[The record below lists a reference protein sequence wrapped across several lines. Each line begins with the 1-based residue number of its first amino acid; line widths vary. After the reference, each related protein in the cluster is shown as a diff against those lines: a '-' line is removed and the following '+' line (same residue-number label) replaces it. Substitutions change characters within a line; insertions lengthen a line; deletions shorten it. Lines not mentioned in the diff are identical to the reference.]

1 MKHADWHKE
10 FNLYQQRVNS
20 GLENQIKQ
28 LPDVAPQLKEAMA
41 YALLNG
47 GKRIRPALVYACGNM
62 LELSMEE
69 LDAPAMALECI
80 HTYSLIHDDLPAM
93 DNDELRRGKPTCH
106 VAFSEASAILAG
118 DALQALAFDML
129 ATMPVSQRMPDYRVT
144 IIGMLAR
151 ASGYSGMCGG
161 QALDLAAT
169 DKKISLSDLEALHKS
184 KTGALLQAAL
194 LIPAAMAGLKHNEVT
209 LLSNYAGAMGL
220 AFQVQDD
227 ILDITGDTQTLGKP
241 QGSDVLMKKSTYP
254 ALLGLQGAISLTEQ
268 LYQEAL
274 QALDALPYNTSS
286 LASFADYIIHR
297 NY

>member
-1 MKHADWHKE
+1 MTHSDWQQE
-10 FNLYQQRVNS
+10 FEQYQQRVNACLQQQLQRLP
-20 GLENQIKQ
+20 GL
-28 LPDVAPQLKEAMA
+28 APRLKDAMA

-47 GKRIRPALVYACGNM
+47 GKRIRPALVYACGGM
-62 LELSMEE
+62 LKLKPDA

-106 VAFSEASAILAG
+106 VAFDEASAILAG
-118 DALQALAFDML
+118 DALQAMAFEILAG
-129 ATMPVSQRMPDYRVT
+129 MPLQQGTRDYRAD
-144 IIGMLAR
+144 IIGILAK
-151 ASGYSGMCGG
+151 ASGYRGMCGG

-169 DKKISLSDLEALHKS
+169 DKVVSIDELEALHRS
-184 KTGALLQAAL
+184 KTGALLEAAL
-194 LIPAAMAGLKHNEVT
+194 LMPAAMAQLECEQVSR
-209 LLSNYAGAMGL
+209 LAEYAGAIGL

-227 ILDITGDTQTLGKP
+227 ILDITADTQTLGKP

-254 ALLGLQGAISLTEQ
+254 ALLGLAGATSLTER

-297 NY
+297 NH

>member
-1 MKHADWHKE
+1 MTHSGWHEE
-10 FNLYQQRVNS
+10 FEQYQQRVNT
-20 GLENQIKQ
+20 GLEHQLQQ
-28 LPDVAPQLKEAMA
+28 LPALAPRLKDAMA

-47 GKRIRPALVYACGNM
+47 GKRVRPALVYACGRM
-62 LELSMEE
+62 LELKPDA

-106 VAFSEASAILAG
+106 VAFDEASAILAG
-118 DALQALAFDML
+118 DALQAMAFEILAS
-129 ATMPVSQRMPDYRVT
+129 MPLQQGKADYRSAV
-144 IIGMLAR
+144 ISILAK
-151 ASGYSGMCGG
+151 ASGYRGMCGG

-169 DKKISLSDLEALHKS
+169 DKAVSVTELEALHRS
-184 KTGALLQAAL
+184 KTGALLEAAL
-194 LIPAAMAGLKHNEVT
+194 LMPAAMAQLEPDQVAR
-209 LLSNYAGAMGL
+209 LAEYAGAIGL

-227 ILDITGDTQTLGKP
+227 ILDITADTQTLGKP

-254 ALLGLQGAISLTEQ
+254 ALLGLEGAKSLTER

-297 NY
+297 NH

>member
-1 MKHADWHKE
+1 MTHSDWHKE
-10 FNLYQQRVNS
+10 FEQYQQRVNT
-20 GLENQIKQ
+20 GLEQQLQQ
-28 LPDVAPQLKEAMA
+28 LPALAPRLKDAMA

-47 GKRIRPALVYACGNM
+47 GKRVRPALVYACGQM
-62 LELSMEE
+62 LELRPDA

-106 VAFSEASAILAG
+106 VAYDEASAILAG
-118 DALQALAFDML
+118 DALQAMAFEILAG
-129 ATMPVSQRMPDYRVT
+129 MPLQQGTTDYRAD
-144 IIGMLAR
+144 IISILAK
-151 ASGYSGMCGG
+151 ASGYRGMCGG

-169 DKKISLSDLEALHKS
+169 DKVVSIDELEALHRS
-184 KTGALLQAAL
+184 KTGALLEAAL
-194 LIPAAMAGLKHNEVT
+194 LMPAAMAGLERDQVSR
-209 LLSNYAGAMGL
+209 LAEYASAIGL

-254 ALLGLQGAISLTEQ
+254 ALLGLAGAKSLTER

-297 NY
+297 NH